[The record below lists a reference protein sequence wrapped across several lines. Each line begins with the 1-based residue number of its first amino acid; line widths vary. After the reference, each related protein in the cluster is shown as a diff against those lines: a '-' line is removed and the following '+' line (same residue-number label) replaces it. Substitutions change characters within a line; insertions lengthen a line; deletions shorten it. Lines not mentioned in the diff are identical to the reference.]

1 MRRPGDAHLCLPGE
15 VRLHGGAARDF
26 LRAGTSGRSFY
37 FPLSCMGNRE
47 QCDKKDSC
55 FCVYRTRC
63 WHLPVPLRRLRL
75 PLLPAGHPG
84 RRPVRR
90 GRLRA
95 ASGGGRGQQR
105 GQGFEELTKIASPKK
120 KFFITGKK
128 RKRKGEAH
136 SDRGS
141 KGLKTLFA
149 NEKFLGF
156 SFRFESALKKKTNST
171 VEPLDLASICGPLCD
186 ALRKRLHGGD
196 AGALRGDR
204 GSIL

>member
-47 QCDKKDSC
+47 QCGKKFLS
-55 FCVYRTRC
+55 FTFSFRARC

-136 SDRGS
+136 FDRGS
-141 KGLKTLFA
+141 KGLKDTFCKRKISGFFLFA
-149 NEKFLGF
+149 L
-156 SFRFESALKKKTNST
+156 RALSKKNH
-171 VEPLDLASICGPLCD
+171 L
-186 ALRKRLHGGD
+186 
-196 AGALRGDR
+196 
-204 GSIL
+204 ILQ